1 LGLSYTEWGRS
12 LVKSSEQYDDPVA
25 QRLEIDGDWQRV
37 SPRYVWIVIVGS
49 LVAAAVTGA
58 IIAFVWF
65 AVDWAWWGWLLAAAW
80 AVGFALQ
87 LFFAPRRARAIGYRM
102 RDDDLVVR
110 RGIAWLRFVAVPYGR
125 MQLIDVT
132 RGPISRALGLSD
144 LRFVTASASSNVAIP
159 GLPAEAADEL
169 RDRLI
174 ALAETRRAGL

>member
-1 LGLSYTEWGRS
+1 
-12 LVKSSEQYDDPVA
+12 VA
-25 QRLEIDGDWQRV
+25 ERLEIDAAWQRV
-37 SPRYVWIVIVGS
+37 SPKYVWIVIVGS
-49 LVAAAVTGA
+49 LIAALVSAAVV
-58 IIAFVWF
+58 AFVWY
-65 AVDWAWWGWLLAAAW
+65 AGDWAWWGWILVAAW
-80 AVGFALQ
+80 AVGNGFQ
-87 LFFAPRRARAIGYRM
+87 LVFAPRRARAIGYLM
-102 RDDDLVVR
+102 REDDLLIR

-132 RGPISRALGLSD
+132 RGPVSRWLGLSD

>member
-1 LGLSYTEWGRS
+1 LAQVYIDRTTL
-12 LVKSSEQYDDPVA
+12 LAQYDDPVA
-25 QRLEIDGDWQRV
+25 QRLEIGIDGEWQRV
-37 SPRYVWIVIVGS
+37 SAKYVWIVIVGS
-49 LVAAAVTGA
+49 LVAAVISAAVV
-58 IIAFVWF
+58 AFIWYLG
-65 AVDWAWWGWLLAAAW
+65 DWAWWGWLLVAAW
-80 AVGFALQ
+80 AIGYGFQ
-87 LFFAPRRARAIGYRM
+87 LVFAPRRARAIGYIM
-102 RDDDLVVR
+102 REDDLLIR

>member
-1 LGLSYTEWGRS
+1 M
-12 LVKSSEQYDDPVA
+12 A
-25 QRLEIDGDWQRV
+25 QRLDIDGDWRRV

-49 LVAAAVTGA
+49 LVATVVTAAVVVL
-58 IIAFVWF
+58 VWYLG
-65 AVDWAWWGWLLAAAW
+65 DWAWWGWLLVAAW
-80 AVGFALQ
+80 AIGYGLQ
-87 LFFAPRRARAIGYRM
+87 LVFAPRRARAIGYRM
-102 RDDDLVVR
+102 REDDLVVR